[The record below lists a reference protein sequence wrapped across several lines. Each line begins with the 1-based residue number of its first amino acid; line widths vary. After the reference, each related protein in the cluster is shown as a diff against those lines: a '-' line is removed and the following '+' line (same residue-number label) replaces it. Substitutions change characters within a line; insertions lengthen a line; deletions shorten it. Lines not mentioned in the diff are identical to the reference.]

1 MKKNIDTLIWLP
13 PTQLN
18 VNHAVY
24 DTVDDRVATLFIWD
38 DDYFKNMGFSIKRLY
53 FIWECLQDF
62 KKQNLMVIKGETNH
76 VLTSIYEKTPH
87 IKIVTPD
94 DKRLDYS
101 NWDFIKRIPQ
111 SQFFIYQGKMPFGFF
126 KFWKQAE
133 KTLYPDIKNNQNIDN
148 RIIATKLTQKH
159 QTNSMHSA

>member
-1 MKKNIDTLIWLP
+1 MKKDIDTLIWLP

-18 VNHAVY
+18 ANHSVY
-24 DTVDDRVATLFIWD
+24 DTVDDRVGTLFIWD
-38 DDYFKNMGFSIKRLY
+38 DAYFSSMGFSTKRLY
-53 FIWECLQDF
+53 FIWQCLQDF
-62 KKQNLMVIKGETNH
+62 RKQNLMVIKGDTDH
-76 VLTSIYEKTPH
+76 VLKSIYERTPN

-133 KTLYPDIKNNQNIDN
+133 QTLYPNVKKDENISKSILAN
-148 RIIATKLTQKH
+148 KLTQKNKH
-159 QTNSMHSA
+159 NSMQSA